1 MRIVTIVPNT
11 HQFIKSKND
20 VIKLAGGI
28 VYRVDTIVKLSYLF
42 TSAIARIPVYTT
54 PKSGTEPIGY
64 VKLHVRDRRGAA
76 SLSYRNRTATTVL
89 MCEQKPIRY
98 GFRAGAKA
106 IRYCLNIV
114 LVDSGK
120 GRVRAIFL

>member
-1 MRIVTIVPNT
+1 MRIVKIVPNT

-42 TSAIARIPVYTT
+42 TSAIAGIPVCTT

-64 VKLHVRDRRGAA
+64 FTLHV
-76 SLSYRNRTATTVL
+76 
-89 MCEQKPIRY
+89 
-98 GFRAGAKA
+98 
-106 IRYCLNIV
+106 
-114 LVDSGK
+114 
-120 GRVRAIFL
+120 